1 MSPAAD
7 SARWAIVVAA
17 LAALVAL
24 ATTCT
29 AHPASTAPTVRIGL
43 VAPFEGRGR
52 EIGYDVIYA
61 ARLAVRERNQ
71 AGGVAGYR
79 VDLVALDDGGDP
91 ALAVRAAQSLAIDPL
106 VMGAIGHWGASTT
119 RAAGQVYVELE
130 LPLLVADELQ
140 VDPGRL
146 PPDFVARYQEVAP
159 FDEQPGPRAAAA
171 YDACNL
177 LFEALAVVI
186 ERQGEPSRAAVA
198 AALAE
203 LTTRGISGSLVT
215 RSLVGWNRELVPAP

>member
-1 MSPAAD
+1 MSPAAG
-7 SARWAIVVAA
+7 SARRPIVLIALAA
-17 LAALVAL
+17 LAALIPA
-24 ATTCT
+24 CT

-61 ARLAVRERNQ
+61 ARLAVRDRND

-91 ALAVRAAQSLAIDPL
+91 ALAVRAAQSLAVDPL
-106 VMGAIGHWGASTT
+106 VMGAIGHWGTSTT
-119 RAAGQVYVELE
+119 GTAGPIYVELG
-130 LPLLVADELQ
+130 LPLLVADGLQ
-140 VDPGRL
+140 TDPGQL
-146 PPDFVARYQEVAP
+146 PPDFVARYQEVTP

-177 LFEALAVVI
+177 LFDALAATI
-186 ERQGEPSRAAVA
+186 ERDGEPSRAAVA

-203 LTTRGISGSLVT
+203 LTARGISGSLAT
-215 RSLVGWNRELVPAP
+215 RPLDGWNRELLPAP

>member
-1 MSPAAD
+1 MSPAAG
-7 SARWAIVVAA
+7 SARRTIVLAA
-17 LAALVAL
+17 LATLAALVA
-24 ATTCT
+24 ACSV
-29 AHPASTAPTVRIGL
+29 HPASTAPTVRIGL

-61 ARLAVRERNQ
+61 ARLAVRERNS

-79 VDLVALDDGGDP
+79 IDLVALDDGGDP

-106 VMGAIGHWGASTT
+106 VMGAIGHWGAATT

-130 LPLLVADELQ
+130 LPLLVADEVQ
-140 VDPGRL
+140 VDPGQL
-146 PPDFVARYQEVAP
+146 PPDFVARYQEVTP

-177 LFEALAVVI
+177 LFEALAVAL
-186 ERQGEPSRAAVA
+186 ERDGSPSRAGVA
-198 AALAE
+198 AALVELSAE
-203 LTTRGISGSLVT
+203 GISGSLAT
-215 RSLVGWNRELVPAP
+215 RPRDGWNRELVPAP